1 MKICMLA
8 PELLPVWGGVGS
20 YITELLR
27 HLPRNVEVEVVAPY
41 RTRLGNIAAATSD
54 YDLEKI
60 FPDNVHINFISSA
73 VDTFYYNAAFQ
84 SACLRYVPR
93 LVKREKIDLIHTH
106 TAQMPDLLLQLRRLK
121 AVKVATVHTTIAGQK
136 RAAQASGIKFG
147 DLDFSEKATI
157 VGYPFL
163 RIAERFF
170 FSGARQY
177 ITISNWMRERV
188 WKYFPRL
195 DQTRVRVIPNSV
207 DTKAF
212 TPDTKDGEP
221 ENILFT
227 GRFVS
232 AKGLTFLADAIPE
245 VVSKH
250 PNATFTFIG
259 PGNFQ
264 PYLNRIF
271 ARNVPSRNVRV
282 VGYVKDRDAIL
293 EYYHRCDIFVAP
305 TLYENLPTRVLEAMA
320 CGKPAIATNV
330 CAIPEVVTSGYNG
343 ILVQPRSEKALAN
356 AINSLLQDRDLMKRM
371 GRRARKCVASKF
383 DWDVNA
389 RKIASLYQELIQN
402 SQKPQNPS
410 GS

>member
-1 MKICMLA
+1 LKICILA
-8 PELLPVWGGVGS
+8 PELLPIWGGVGS
-20 YITELLR
+20 YIVELLR

-41 RTRLGNIAAATSD
+41 RTRLGNIPAATSD
-54 YDLEKI
+54 YDLEEI

-84 SACLRYVPR
+84 SACFRYVPR

-232 AKGLTFLADAIPE
+232 AKGLTFLADAIPK
-245 VVSKH
+245 VVNKH
-250 PNATFTFIG
+250 PNVTFTFIG

-264 PYLNRIF
+264 PYMNRIL
-271 ARNVPSRNVRV
+271 ARNVSRRNVRV

-293 EYYHRCDIFVAP
+293 EYYRRCDIFVAP

-320 CGKPAIATNV
+320 CGKPVVATNV
-330 CAIPEVVTSGYNG
+330 CAIPEVITSGYNG
-343 ILVQPRSEKALAN
+343 ILVQPRSGEALAN
-356 AINSLLQDRDLMKRM
+356 AINGLLQNRDLMKRM
-371 GRRARKCVASKF
+371 GRRARKSVAGKF

-389 RKIASLYQELIQN
+389 RKIAGLYEELIQN
-402 SQKPQNPS
+402 SHSSQNPN